1 MITLEKTL
9 TSRGYYDIERERE
22 REKEKIFFA
31 LLMAQNASNEKL
43 GFWPVGKKSKVSC
56 LARNGSMGVKQVVF
70 FVILF
75 D

>member
-1 MITLEKTL
+1 MKTLETTL
-9 TSRGYYDIERERE
+9 TSRSYYAIEGERE

-31 LLMAQNASNEKL
+31 LLMAQNASFGNR
-43 GFWPVGKKSKVSC
+43 GFWAVGKKRKVSC

-70 FVILF
+70 FVIPF